1 MNKHLC
7 FILLC
12 LAAASA
18 PAQNTIVST
27 HTVFPLVV
35 TNGEQVVTLPN
46 TNAIAIPA
54 GFGVRVS
61 SFTPRSW
68 SGSWTYGNIYVQRDG
83 LRWQVLQGDV
93 VQGPCV
99 FDLITSKPF
108 DPSLIGTNP
117 ASLTLERWRT
127 PKVPPV
133 R

>member
-1 MNKHLC
+1 MSKPLC
-7 FILLC
+7 SILLC

-35 TNGEQVVTLPN
+35 TNGGQVVTLPN
-46 TNAIAIPA
+46 TNSIAIPS

-61 SFTPRSW
+61 SFTPRTW
-68 SGSWTYGNIYVQRDG
+68 AGSWTYGNIYVQRDG
-83 LRWQVLQGDV
+83 LRWRVLQGDV
-93 VQGPCV
+93 LQGPCV
-99 FDLITSKPF
+99 FDLITTLSSEPTQT
-108 DPSLIGTNP
+108 GTNP

-127 PKVPPV
+127 PRVLPV

>member
-1 MNKHLC
+1 MSKHLC
-7 FILLC
+7 SILLG
-12 LAAASA
+12 LAAVSA

-54 GFGVRVS
+54 GFGVRVG
-61 SFTPRSW
+61 SFTPRTRY
-68 SGSWTYGNIYVQRDG
+68 GGWTYGNIYVQRDG
-83 LRWQVLQGDV
+83 LRWQVIQGDV
-93 VQGPCV
+93 LQGPCV
-99 FDLITSKPF
+99 FDLITTFPS
-108 DPSLIGTNP
+108 DPTLTGTNP